1 LAIFNRIPKREQ
13 IAAVYSVIVL
23 VIYTWTMLAFLWR
36 VSGWL
41 YFLNIP
47 EILIALGNT
56 LAVNFLESLMV
67 LIVPVVLAVIL
78 PKKWFADAFVARGV
92 TLVLPLLI
100 YMIYVAYQLEDTDA
114 LDYPNMVL
122 NLAPVVFIAS
132 LVLAFF
138 IGKISIIRK
147 AIENF
152 ADRSII
158 FLYISIPASIISV
171 LMIIFLRIF

>member
-1 LAIFNRIPKREQ
+1 MAIFNRIPKREQ

-41 YFLNIP
+41 FFLNIS
-47 EILIALGNT
+47 EILIVLSNT

-67 LIVPVVLAVIL
+67 LIVPVALAVIL

-92 TLVLPLLI
+92 TLMLPLLA
-100 YMIYVAYQLEDTDA
+100 YMIYIAYQLEDTDA

-122 NLAPVVFIAS
+122 NLAPILFIAS
-132 LVLAFF
+132 FTLAF
-138 IGKISIIRK
+138 IVGKIGIVNK

-158 FLYISIPASIISV
+158 FLYISIPVSIISV
-171 LMIIFLRIF
+171 LMVIFLRIF